1 MTKDMTKGSIAKGL
15 ILFSIPLILSG
26 LLQQLYSW
34 ADAFIVGNIEGEN
47 ALAAIGATNVVTN
60 LLIMG
65 LVGFTSGIS
74 IMSARN
80 FGCKNFDIQ
89 RNIVFTFLIVLGGTF
104 LLLSIIG
111 IFTASSFLVLLKTPV
126 EILDMAR
133 KYLQIVMIGIPFLCI
148 YNVYSAVLRGIGDS
162 KAPFYSVLVSSVM
175 NILLDIVFVAMFGWG
190 VEGAAIATVISQ
202 IIMSVFI
209 IGYAVRRYEILRFCI
224 RKEKLNPSVLLE
236 GCRLSLPICI
246 QSLIS
251 AGGNL
256 ILQGFMNGFGTT
268 TVAAITTAYRIDT
281 MILLPVINM
290 GTGIST
296 ITAQNLG
303 AGEQKRMHKTLW
315 VGTGLITGIAMIL
328 TLIIVRYGGNLV
340 ELFGVSAASVVIGAN
355 FFRVFG
361 SYYPV
366 FGILNAFRG
375 FLEGTGRVTFTSFF
389 SILSLMVRIGLSY
402 ALKPVFGNMTIAY
415 AEAFSWYFLLV
426 PYGGMILYLMLKQ
439 RKDETRECMM

>member
-1 MTKDMTKGSIAKGL
+1 MTKDMTKGSIAKAL

-74 IMSARN
+74 IMSARHY
-80 FGCKNFDIQ
+80 GCKHFDIQ
-89 RNIVFTFLIVLGGTF
+89 KHILFTFTVVLGGIF

-111 IFTASSFLVLLKTPV
+111 IFTASPFLVLLKTPV
-126 EILDMAR
+126 DIFDMAQS
-133 KYLQIVMIGIPFLCI
+133 YLQIVMIGIPFLTI
-148 YNVYSAVLRGIGDS
+148 YNIYSAVLRGIGDS

-175 NILLDIVFVAMFGWG
+175 NVILDIVFVAVFGWG
-190 VEGAAIATVISQ
+190 VVGAAIATVLSQ
-202 IIMSVFI
+202 IAMAIYI
-209 IGYAVRRYEILRFCI
+209 IGYAVKRYEILRFHVQ
-224 RKEKLNPSVLLE
+224 KEKMEPSVLRE

-251 AGGNL
+251 ASGNL

-281 MILLPVINM
+281 MILLPVVNM

-296 ITAQNLG
+296 ITAQNMG
-303 AGEQKRMHKTLW
+303 AGEQERMYKGLW
-315 VGTGLITGIAMIL
+315 VGTGLMTGIAVCL

-340 ELFGVSAASVVIGAN
+340 EMFGVSAASVVIGTN

-366 FGILNAFRG
+366 FGVLNAFRG
-375 FLEGTGRVTFTSFF
+375 FLEGTGRVTFTSIF
-389 SILSLMVRIGLSY
+389 SILSLAVRIGLSY
-402 ALKPVFGNMTIAY
+402 LLKPVFGNMTIAY
-415 AEAFSWYFLLV
+415 AEAFSWCFLLL
-426 PYGGMILYLMLKQ
+426 PYGGMILSLTLKQ
-439 RKDETRECMM
+439 RQERQENV